1 MIAVLSTVLTTITL
15 LGALWS
21 LVLVIAN
28 KPMTLAG
35 PSTLGLAALAVLLE
49 VGLLV
54 QAVIGFAKLGASEVN
69 GLSFGGY
76 LVGALLILP
85 LAGFWSLAE
94 RSRWGMSVLI
104 VGFLSIAVMIVR
116 LDQIWS
122 GRG

>member
-28 KPMTLAG
+28 RPMILAG

-85 LAGFWSLAE
+85 LAGFWPLAE

-116 LDQIWS
+116 LEQIWS